1 MNLEEVE
8 SDGRSLVQLDAGS
21 ANFNTTLNLTGY
33 MSFLWLSILIK
44 SFVLSTK
51 SSDMNVGESKE
62 FEAYSPQMYLLAL
75 NPLSVDII
83 YVA

>member
-33 MSFLWLSILIK
+33 MSFLTQHFNQTFCFANQGLSY
-44 SFVLSTK
+44 FVLCEK
-51 SSDMNVGESKE
+51 N
-62 FEAYSPQMYLLAL
+62 
-75 NPLSVDII
+75 N
-83 YVA
+83 